1 MSLKI
6 MSIASG
12 SHGNCT
18 YISSETTHILVDAG
32 VNLKRISDALKTI
45 GVGITD
51 LSGVVVTHEHDDHIS
66 GLSALSNAG
75 VKVYAH
81 ERVMPHIARRIGPI
95 PFENVDFFDAGF
107 EIGDIAVY
115 PFRIPHDTVY
125 PLAYTFVSG
134 GARVSVATDIGH
146 ITEGILSN
154 LKGSQVV
161 LLEANHDVEMLMK
174 GSYTQRLKTRI
185 SGANGHISND
195 CAANV
200 ATVLAHSGLKTLIL
214 GHMSEENNCP
224 ELAFSTVLSALDANG
239 FSDKVRVELAYQ
251 NKCGEYVD
259 AYVQA
264 IKEAGNLWGVP
275 VIDFNSVTG
284 MNPMIEEQLIY
295 FYDSGYDRLHPNTNG
310 QERMAHTLMYQLLSL
325 PASF

>member
-32 VNLKRISDALKTI
+32 VNLKRISDALKAI

-51 LSGVVVTHEHDDHIS
+51 LSGVVITHEHDDHIS

-239 FSDKVRVELAYQ
+239 FSDKVCVELAYQ
-251 NKCGEYVD
+251 NKCGEL
-259 AYVQA
+259 
-264 IKEAGNLWGVP
+264 IEA
-275 VIDFNSVTG
+275 D
-284 MNPMIEEQLIY
+284 EK
-295 FYDSGYDRLHPNTNG
+295 
-310 QERMAHTLMYQLLSL
+310 
-325 PASF
+325 

>member
-125 PLAYTFVSG
+125 PLAY
-134 GARVSVATDIGH
+134 
-146 ITEGILSN
+146 
-154 LKGSQVV
+154 
-161 LLEANHDVEMLMK
+161 
-174 GSYTQRLKTRI
+174 
-185 SGANGHISND
+185 
-195 CAANV
+195 
-200 ATVLAHSGLKTLIL
+200 LI
-214 GHMSEENNCP
+214 P
-224 ELAFSTVLSALDANG
+224 F
-239 FSDKVRVELAYQ
+239 
-251 NKCGEYVD
+251 
-259 AYVQA
+259 
-264 IKEAGNLWGVP
+264 
-275 VIDFNSVTG
+275 FNST
-284 MNPMIEEQLIY
+284 Y
-295 FYDSGYDRLHPNTNG
+295 FG
-310 QERMAHTLMYQLLSL
+310 
-325 PASF
+325 F

>member
-1 MSLKI
+1 M
-6 MSIASG
+6 
-12 SHGNCT
+12 
-18 YISSETTHILVDAG
+18 
-32 VNLKRISDALKTI
+32 
-45 GVGITD
+45 
-51 LSGVVVTHEHDDHIS
+51 
-66 GLSALSNAG
+66 
-75 VKVYAH
+75 
-81 ERVMPHIARRIGPI
+81 
-95 PFENVDFFDAGF
+95 
-107 EIGDIAVY
+107 
-115 PFRIPHDTVY
+115 
-125 PLAYTFVSG
+125 SG

-200 ATVLAHSGLKTLIL
+200 ATVLAHCGLKTLIL

-251 NKCGEYVD
+251 NKCGEL
-259 AYVQA
+259 
-264 IKEAGNLWGVP
+264 IEA
-275 VIDFNSVTG
+275 D
-284 MNPMIEEQLIY
+284 EK
-295 FYDSGYDRLHPNTNG
+295 
-310 QERMAHTLMYQLLSL
+310 
-325 PASF
+325 